1 MRKIKAR
8 TLWLMVVVELL
19 ISVGLIFACIYT
31 KDVLNKVMIVLM
43 VVVFV
48 LMTITIQAATMK
60 SFKFRPKKNYITK
73 EYNNDNDLYNKLE
86 ELKFELRER
95 AYGKSYIKIEG
106 KSAFKVVL
114 VSDPNGYFSND
125 NNDNEEANDK
135 LSEKLDKCNTFTAI
149 EIFLNSNNEIK
160 EKIVDFTIQVDK
172 IYYTALIK
180 NDDNKYVCYNYEK
193 PNDKHEA
200 NFNHLLDMLGFSE
213 VKEENEEK

>member
-1 MRKIKAR
+1 MRKIKAG
-8 TLWLMVVVELL
+8 TLWIMVVVELL

-95 AYGKSYIKIEG
+95 AYGKS
-106 KSAFKVVL
+106 
-114 VSDPNGYFSND
+114 
-125 NNDNEEANDK
+125 
-135 LSEKLDKCNTFTAI
+135 
-149 EIFLNSNNEIK
+149 
-160 EKIVDFTIQVDK
+160 
-172 IYYTALIK
+172 
-180 NDDNKYVCYNYEK
+180 
-193 PNDKHEA
+193 
-200 NFNHLLDMLGFSE
+200 
-213 VKEENEEK
+213 

>member
-8 TLWLMVVVELL
+8 TLWLMVLVELL
-19 ISVGLIFACIYT
+19 VSVGLIFACIYT

-43 VVVFV
+43 VIVFV
-48 LMTITIQAATMK
+48 LMTFTIQAATMK
-60 SFKFRPKKNYITK
+60 SFRYRPKKNYILK
-73 EYNNDNDLYNKLE
+73 EYTNDFDLYDKLD
-86 ELKFELRER
+86 ELKYELRER

-114 VSDPNGYFSND
+114 VSDPSGYFNAD
-125 NNDNEEANDK
+125 NNDQEETNDK

-180 NDDNKYVCYNYEK
+180 ENDKYVCYNYEK
-193 PNDKHEA
+193 PNEKHEA
-200 NFNHLLDMLGFSE
+200 DFNHLLEMLGFNE